1 MQTETV
7 NELHETNNEFLKVI
21 QKQNRLIRFQSI
33 VQCLILVLL
42 IGASVFVASFF
53 LRVQT
58 TINTVDSKLRE
69 VDIELLNQSIAAL
82 DEASAKLEG
91 LDASTINDSVKS
103 LNVAAENLSKIDTE
117 QINALT
123 ESLNASAKSL
133 EEVTETLSELFS

>member
-1 MQTETV
+1 MQTETAT
-7 NELHETNNEFLKVI
+7 ELHETNNEFLEII
-21 QKQNRLIRFQSI
+21 QKQNHLIRFQSI
-33 VQCLILVLL
+33 VQCLILILL
-42 IGASVFVASFF
+42 IGVSVFAASFF

-103 LNVAAENLSKIDTE
+103 LNEAAENLSKIDTE
-117 QINALT
+117 QINNLT